1 MKHEMEGESGYIVKG
16 EPGDEVDKASKA
28 IYSLALVISDD
39 YSVSVNALNVA
50 LCMMLTRAAKSYE
63 AAERVLDDLQRMQRN
78 MLATNK
84 DMITPEE
91 DEEAGDE

>member
-1 MKHEMEGESGYIVKG
+1 MKHELEGESGHIVRG
-16 EPGDEVDKASKA
+16 TPGDDVDKASKA
-28 IYSLALVISDD
+28 IYGLGLVISDD
-39 YSVSVNALNVA
+39 LNVCINALNVA
-50 LCMMLTRAAKSYE
+50 LCMMLTRAAQSYE